1 MRQSKALTSSMAA
14 ILLLAPCA
22 GAQSDAA
29 FRQLGRDIFQ
39 QLIEINT
46 TDSVGDTVKSAEAM
60 AARLRGSGIPA
71 ADIQVIS
78 SGPRKGNMVARLRGT
93 GARKPILLIA
103 HMDGVEAKRED
114 WAFDPFKLQEVDGF
128 FRARHRG

>member
-1 MRQSKALTSSMAA
+1 MGAIFAAGGLSPSANTAELTPQQEALRE
-14 ILLLAPCA
+14 IYKELV
-22 GAQSDAA
+22 
-29 FRQLGRDIFQ
+29 
-39 QLIEINT
+39 EINT
-46 TDSVGDTVKSAEAM
+46 TGSVGDTVKSAEAM
-60 AARLRGSGIPA
+60 AARLRASGIPA

-103 HMDGVEAKRED
+103 HMDVVEAKRED